1 MILTLSGID
10 YIIFYGYFAII
21 LFAGFYFGKSK
32 HHESKLDLIL
42 GGRKLTLPLFVVSL
56 VATWYGNIIGVGEFV
71 ASSGIFAFTCFSLPY
86 YICAIVYANMFS
98 RKIREMEFSS
108 LPELFSA
115 KYGEKVGIMS
125 NIFIFI
131 ISLPSVYICILGVI
145 LNLVLG
151 ISLVYAMILSTV
163 LSTIYLYNSGLKAD
177 VVVNTIQF
185 VLMYL
190 GFAILFYY
198 CFTNYGS
205 LSILSNNLALSD
217 KQLVSS
223 NNWQLLI
230 VWSIVALQT
239 FIDPSFYQRS
249 AAAKTPQTAKKGIY
263 WSVFFWFI
271 FDFFTISTA
280 LYAKAFIKGGQPID
294 LYFNLAEANL
304 PSIAKGIFII
314 SVLSAAMS
322 TLSSYTVIAGN
333 SFANLISYFTNKFD
347 KHYNILFNFSITIA
361 ITLSITIAYLIQSPL
376 NLIYYPV
383 SIVIP
388 GLVSLTFIAFNNN
401 YTLKSNNAL
410 IILILSNVI
419 SLLFLINGKLKL
431 IPSIAAIEPMLAGIV
446 VSIILGYLLVEKQN
460 IELSKQL

>member
-1 MILTLSGID
+1 MILTLSDID
-10 YIIFYGYFAII
+10 YIIIYSYFAII
-21 LFAGFYFGKSK
+21 LFAGIYFGKSK
-32 HHESKLDLIL
+32 QHTSKLDLIL

-56 VATWYGNIIGVGEFV
+56 VATWYGNILGVGEFV

-86 YICAIVYANMFS
+86 YICAVVYANMFS

-108 LPELFSA
+108 LPELFTA
-115 KYGEKVGIMS
+115 KYGKNVGLAS

-145 LNLVLG
+145 L
-151 ISLVYAMILSTV
+151 SLVIGINLLYSMIISTI

-190 GFAILFYY
+190 GFAILFYF
-198 CFTNYGS
+198 CFMNYGS
-205 LSILSNNLALSD
+205 LFTLSNSLVTAD
-217 KQLVSS
+217 KQFVSS

-230 VWSIVALQT
+230 VWFIVALQT
-239 FIDPSFYQRS
+239 FIDPSFYQRC
-249 AAAKTPQTAKKGIY
+249 AAAKNPQTAKKGIY
-263 WSVFFWFI
+263 WSILFWFI
-271 FDFFTISTA
+271 FDFLTISTA
-280 LYAKAFIKGGQPID
+280 LYAKAFIKDSQPID

-304 PSIAKGIFII
+304 PVIAKGVFII

-333 SFANLISYFTNKFD
+333 TFANIISHFTNNFD
-347 KHYNILFNFSITIA
+347 KRYNILFNFSITIA
-361 ITLSITIAYLIQSPL
+361 ITLSIIIAYIIQSPL

-410 IILILSNVI
+410 AILVISNLV
-419 SLLFLINGKLKL
+419 SLLFLINGKLNYL
-431 IPSIAAIEPMLAGIV
+431 TSIATIEPMLAGIV
-446 VSIILGYLLVEKQN
+446 VSIILGFLLVEKQN
-460 IELSKQL
+460 IEFSK